1 MARADKQAAVAEIVE
16 SFNGAA
22 GAVLTEYRGLTVKQ
36 LQDLR
41 RSLGENANYAVVKN
55 TLAKLAAK
63 DAGIDGFDDLLT
75 GPTAIAFI
83 NGDVVEAAKGLRDF
97 AKANP
102 TLVIKGGVLDGK
114 PLDAAEVAKLAD
126 LESREVLLGKLAG
139 AMLASLSQAVYL
151 LNAPIAQ
158 AARLAGALQ
167 AKAEQDPSIL
177 AGGAGTPAA
186 AEEAAAAEADAPADE
201 VTEAPA
207 DETTEDPAAA
217 ETDEAPPRR
226 PPPPLTRAT
235 PRRPDRP
242 SDHHLETQART
253 GAGHR
258 TEGNATMAK
267 LSTDE
272 LLDAFKEMTLIEL
285 SEFVKQFEDTFGVTA
300 AAPVAVAA
308 APAAG
313 GAAGGA
319 DEAAEQDEFDVVLEA
334 AGDKKINVIKEVRA
348 LTSLGLKEAKDL
360 VEAAPKPVLEKV
372 NKDAAEKAKEAL
384 EGAGATVTAQV
395 TRSSLS
401 RRRPADRTQGGRP
414 RRGARP
420 SACSGASGTARRR
433 RRRHAR

>member
-16 SFNGAA
+16 SFNESA

-55 TLAKLAAK
+55 TLAKIAATE
-63 DAGIDGFDDLLT
+63 AGIDGFDDLLT

-114 PLDAAEVAKLAD
+114 PLDAKEIAKLAD
-126 LESREVLLGKLAG
+126 LESREVLMGKLAG

-151 LNAPIAQ
+151 LNAPLAQ

-177 AGGAGTPAA
+177 AGGAGTPVAAA
-186 AEEAAAAEADAPADE
+186 AEEAPAL
-201 VTEAPA
+201 
-207 DETTEDPAAA
+207 
-217 ETDEAPPRR
+217 PRR
-226 PPPPLTRAT
+226 PPPTDAAEEAPEAT
-235 PRRPDRP
+235 DRGLRRGRGHRGLIPGR
-242 SDHHLETQART
+242 RT
-253 GAGHR
+253 PPTWSAHVR

-285 SEFVKQFEDTFGVTA
+285 ERVREAVRGHLRRHRRRPGRRCRRPGCRWRRRRRRRGRRRAGRVRRRPRGRRRQEDQRHQ
-300 AAPVAVAA
+300 
-308 APAAG
+308 G
-313 GAAGGA
+313 GARAHLPRPEGG
-319 DEAAEQDEFDVVLEA
+319 Q
-334 AGDKKINVIKEVRA
+334 GPRR
-348 LTSLGLKEAKDL
+348 GR
-360 VEAAPKPVLEKV
+360 PQGVLEKV
-372 NKDAAEKAKEAL
+372 TKEAAEKAKEAL
-384 EGAGATVTAQV
+384 EGAGATVT
-395 TRSSLS
+395 LK
-401 RRRPADRTQGGRP
+401 
-414 RRGARP
+414 
-420 SACSGASGTARRR
+420 
-433 RRRHAR
+433 